1 MPGGP
6 GAPAGPCGPDGPG
19 GPAEQ
24 RACWAGGTGASGCR
38 GALLA
43 RASLFGEKS
52 PHHEGY
58 ILQYVIFKVDT
69 LQDCVVIHRIA
80 CGH

>member
-1 MPGGP
+1 MLGGWHWRVRLP
-6 GAPAGPCGPDGPG
+6 WCATRAG
-19 GPAEQ
+19 
-24 RACWAGGTGASGCR
+24 
-38 GALLA
+38 
-43 RASLFGEKS
+43 LFVWERS

-69 LQDCVVIHRIA
+69 LQDCVVIQRIA